1 MSQRSS
7 WQDGRRAWERLN
19 GWHRSSVSHGPRRG
33 IADAERALGD
43 VQLVRRLLDLAEMNA
58 VRAARGA
65 GASWTDVATMLG
77 VSRQSAWER
86 WRDVDD
92 AVCLPREAADA

>member
-1 MSQRSS
+1 
-7 WQDGRRAWERLN
+7 
-19 GWHRSSVSHGPRRG
+19 
-33 IADAERALGD
+33 
-43 VQLVRRLLDLAEMNA
+43 MNA

-86 WRDVDD
+86 WHEIDEPVPVGG
-92 AVCLPREAADA
+92 AT

>member
-1 MSQRSS
+1 M
-7 WQDGRRAWERLN
+7 
-19 GWHRSSVSHGPRRG
+19 V
-33 IADAERALGD
+33 DAERALGD

-58 VRAARGA
+58 VRAARRA

-86 WRDVDD
+86 WHETDERVS
-92 AVCLPREAADA
+92 AGGVT

>member
-1 MSQRSS
+1 MSQRSA

-19 GWHRSSVSHGPRRG
+19 GWHRSSEPSEVKRG
-33 IADAERALGD
+33 IAEAERALTD
-43 VQLVRRLLDLAEMNA
+43 VRLVRYLLDMAEMNA
-58 VRAARGA
+58 VRVARRA

-86 WRDVDD
+86 WREIDE
-92 AVCLPREAADA
+92 PAASTGSR